1 MSRRPSAYAY
11 DYADDTVHTDARQLS
26 LNSGRWLTPDPAVLL
41 GNRYAY
47 VGNNPVTFTDPT
59 GLAQCPTPSAAI
71 CQPGT
76 LGINLLMN
84 FGTWNE
90 FEGGEIA
97 TTPTATYPYIV
108 FGQEGAITDLG
119 ILSYYGNMDMLTF
132 FNLIQGTQDVIPGA
146 LAARQNAL
154 LILAG
159 RNDCSSHFNDATAAF
174 TEGSNSSAASI
185 FASDIIRFGTE
196 FPRPTIA
203 AGTQEGTGTDTL
215 INLNPNGQF
224 FMSFPG
230 TPPLPGIGPY
240 AGGTPQAQS
249 AILLHEF
256 AHTIN
261 DIPGD
266 ANNVPLS
273 MANTTSVLGNCGQQ
287 IK

>member
-1 MSRRPSAYAY
+1 MAHLNKLLLIAAALLVTTCAVQSARASEPPADLCSLLSAAEVSKTLGKTYAAPEKSVAPRPYANT
-11 DYADDTVHTDARQLS
+11 AEGTDC
-26 LNSGRWLTPDPAVLL
+26 NYPAKGSKLWF
-41 GNRYAY
+41 RAY
-47 VGNNPVTFTDPT
+47 VDP
-59 GLAQCPTPSAAI
+59 
-71 CQPGT
+71 
-76 LGINLLMN
+76 
-84 FGTWNE
+84 
-90 FEGGEIA
+90 
-97 TTPTATYPYIV
+97 TPTATYPYIV

-215 INLNPNGQF
+215 INLNPNGQS